1 MFSSVTNMTCTVD
14 RTSQRFFMGVSFL
27 QQKTCDPIFPLAL
40 FMQKCK
46 YSTKLLPLYQ
56 TGFIHSRLL
65 RVKNYQNMPM
75 KCNYKTAC
83 IILQQT
89 MFFSI
94 FKYDIISYFTD
105 LLQMTILAFMHMFCE
120 DLWGK
125 TQCIVQ

>member
-1 MFSSVTNMTCTVD
+1 MFSLVTNMTCTVD

-83 IILQQT
+83 IVLQ
-89 MFFSI
+89 
-94 FKYDIISYFTD
+94 
-105 LLQMTILAFMHMFCE
+105 
-120 DLWGK
+120 
-125 TQCIVQ
+125 